1 MAMTIIMAMVTII
14 HKVAFLLSVRERYG
28 FEGPYNDKSIPKISC
43 SQGRRREEV
52 EETLRG
58 STEAIL
64 RVAPRTRRTLR
75 DDQEKERRRGMV
87 VEENEASS
95 SNSRGF
101 LRQTQTQH
109 RLPRSYYGGQR
120 IYKMASTG
128 DLVIQGSGESRPGDR
143 RSHR

>member
-1 MAMTIIMAMVTII
+1 M
-14 HKVAFLLSVRERYG
+14 
-28 FEGPYNDKSIPKISC
+28 
-43 SQGRRREEV
+43 
-52 EETLRG
+52 
-58 STEAIL
+58 

-87 VEENEASS
+87 DQENEASS
-95 SNSRGF
+95 DNSRGF

>member
-1 MAMTIIMAMVTII
+1 M
-14 HKVAFLLSVRERYG
+14 
-28 FEGPYNDKSIPKISC
+28 
-43 SQGRRREEV
+43 
-52 EETLRG
+52 
-58 STEAIL
+58 
-64 RVAPRTRRTLR
+64 RVAPRTRRTR

-87 VEENEASS
+87 EDNEAPSG
-95 SNSRGF
+95 SRGF

-128 DLVIQGSGESRPGDR
+128 DLVIQGSGESRAGDR

>member
-1 MAMTIIMAMVTII
+1 M
-14 HKVAFLLSVRERYG
+14 
-28 FEGPYNDKSIPKISC
+28 
-43 SQGRRREEV
+43 
-52 EETLRG
+52 
-58 STEAIL
+58 
-64 RVAPRTRRTLR
+64 RVAPRTRRTR

-87 VEENEASS
+87 EENEASS
-95 SNSRGF
+95 GSRGF

-128 DLVIQGSGESRPGDR
+128 DLVIQGSGESRAGDR